1 MPIYAF
7 SCEQCGEAFD
17 RKLSIDGRDTP
28 QTCAECGGVAL
39 RVVTGCN
46 FNLPGDGWASKNIRV
61 KGQMAKKNKRLTR
74 TTQEQIR
81 EQPLVKLVPNVEGQR
96 VESWSEAKKLA
107 GSQGKNTD
115 TYAPMIA
122 KEAKK

>member
-7 SCEQCGEAFD
+7 RCEQCGEAFD

-28 QTCAECGGVAL
+28 QVCEECGGVAS
-39 RVVTGCN
+39 RAVTGCN
-46 FNLPGDGWASKNIRV
+46 FNLPGDGWASKNIRI

-107 GSQGKNTD
+107 GSQGKDTT